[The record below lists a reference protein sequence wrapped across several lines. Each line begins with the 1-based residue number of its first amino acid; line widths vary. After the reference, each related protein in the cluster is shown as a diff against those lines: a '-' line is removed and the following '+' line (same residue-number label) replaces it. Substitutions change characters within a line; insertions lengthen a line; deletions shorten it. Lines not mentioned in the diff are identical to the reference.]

1 MNQLRF
7 LLDIAPFVAFLI
19 WIALATVIWT
29 KGLERPF
36 FFKLSIISVISMV
49 GYLCLIAFG
58 VLGAGF
64 SDGLILPNYD
74 AYITPFPVFFFG
86 IPAIALTILA
96 LYVVVVVRT
105 RHFHLPTFAFVAL
118 TIYFLCSAWM
128 THVSVIVSI

>member
-7 LLDIAPFVAFLI
+7 LLDIAPFAAFLI
-19 WIALATVIWT
+19 WVALATVIWT
-29 KGLERPF
+29 KGLERTF
-36 FFKLSIISVISMV
+36 LFTLSIISVISMV

-74 AYITPFPVFFFG
+74 AYITPFRFFFFG

-96 LYVVVVVRT
+96 LYVMDVVRT
-105 RHFHLPTFAFVAL
+105 RQFQLPPFAFVAI
-118 TIYFLCSAWM
+118 TIYILGLVWM
-128 THVSVIVSI
+128 THVNVIASI